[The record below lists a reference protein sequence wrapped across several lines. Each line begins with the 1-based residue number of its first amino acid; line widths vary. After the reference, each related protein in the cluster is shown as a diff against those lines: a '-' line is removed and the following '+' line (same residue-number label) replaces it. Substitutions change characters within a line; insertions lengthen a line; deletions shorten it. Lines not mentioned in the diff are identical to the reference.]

1 MNQTFNYVTLDIP
14 NISIPDLTASLLP
27 MGEFIPTLDQPQWEE
42 GMVSAVKSF
51 DMYLPNFSLR
61 EYQGTFN
68 HRVVLRNNEGVA
80 LDMLG
85 ICLILKG
92 EVRTFFKSTEACEP
106 SFNLSQN
113 FKYDPNNEFKH
124 LVSAG
129 KPFHIA
135 HFEVKPD
142 YFMQFLPETAWADRL
157 INVFAKKC
165 RISGQR
171 FMPILSAQERAMQN
185 ILDSPFEGKMAYM
198 MMEASLI
205 QIILLQFH
213 AMFGEGQGNPRDAAP
228 ARWNGSIVSVNTFRH
243 TSWTTIH

>member
-1 MNQTFNYVTLDIP
+1 
-14 NISIPDLTASLLP
+14 
-27 MGEFIPTLDQPQWEE
+27 
-42 GMVSAVKSF
+42 
-51 DMYLPNFSLR
+51 
-61 EYQGTFN
+61 
-68 HRVVLRNNEGVA
+68 
-80 LDMLG
+80 MLG

-106 SFNLSQN
+106 SFKLSQN

-124 LVSAG
+124 LVCRG
-129 KPFHIA
+129 ERFHIA